1 MAQNECPQC
10 GAPNAL
16 SDRECKYCGEAL
28 TVNSYSAPSATQRP
42 VSEQQEFDF
51 KAEALLYQQQVA
63 QQQFSQQQYINNG
76 IDPSWPIKNKIVAGL
91 LAIFLGGLGIHKF
104 YMGKIGKG
112 ILYLLF
118 SWTFIP
124 SFIAFIEGIVYLCSN
139 DHNFQ
144 VKHHV
149 RFQ

>member
-10 GAPNAL
+10 GAPCAL
-16 SDRECKYCGEAL
+16 GDIECKYCGEAL
-28 TVNSYSAPSATQRP
+28 AVEKNSAPTDSQRL
-42 VSEQQEFDF
+42 VSQQQEIIN
-51 KAEALLYQQQVA
+51 KAEALRYQQQFA
-63 QQQFSQQQYINNG
+63 QQQNIYNG
-76 IDPSWPIKNKIVAGL
+76 INPAWPIKNKIVAGL
-91 LAIFLGGLGIHKF
+91 LAIFLGGFGIHKF

-118 SWTFIP
+118 IWTGIP
-124 SFIAFIEGIVYLCSN
+124 SIIAFIEGIVYLCSN